1 MSKKIEFQYEN
12 QNYCLEYDRKSVK
25 ILEQQ
30 GFDYNEFIKKPM
42 SMGDLVFQGAFL
54 KNHRN
59 IKIAKIDEIFK
70 HMNDKDGLI
79 MTLLEMIQDTYET
92 LYSNDEEK
100 NTEWKVV

>member
-12 QNYCLEYDRKSVK
+12 QNYCLEYDRNSVK
-25 ILEQQ
+25 IIEQQ
-30 GFDYNEFIKKPM
+30 GFDYKEFVKKPM
-42 SMGDLVFQGAFL
+42 SMNDIVFQGAFI

-70 HMNDKDGLI
+70 HLKDSEGLI
-79 MTLLEMIQDTYET
+79 STLLEMIQDTYET
-92 LYSNDEEK
+92 LYSKDDEK